1 MSEGGSRLGDSLA
14 RKSTSQNVAKGS
26 WGAESTY
33 LPPGMRT
40 HYRRDNGRVGDTGPL
55 PVIEARKIP
64 QPNHRFHRFLGGLE
78 SMGIYL
84 GIYGLP
90 PANITILPPGA
101 VSGCVMGCVRGRRG
115 GRIDMA
121 CL

>member
-1 MSEGGSRLGDSLA
+1 
-14 RKSTSQNVAKGS
+14 
-26 WGAESTY
+26 
-33 LPPGMRT
+33 
-40 HYRRDNGRVGDTGPL
+40 
-55 PVIEARKIP
+55 
-64 QPNHRFHRFLGGLE
+64 
-78 SMGIYL
+78 MGIFL